1 MTMISPSGREARD
14 DPAPTDPSPGRASV
28 MAAIVNRRV
37 GLRVFGFAAAFAL
50 WYASVKWL
58 PFPAFRRLPEPIGVI
73 QEWLSR
79 DPAYGISVFTADYY
93 VHILYSTCRATTA
106 FALAVVL
113 GVPLGILMGWK
124 STVREYSDALL
135 ALLRPIP
142 PLAWVP
148 LAILLFPG
156 TEPAVI
162 FVVFLVAFYATTLN
176 TWVGVRAIDVAY
188 FRAALC
194 LGARPVDVLRDVIVP
209 GAMPSIFTGLQIA
222 MGAAWFS
229 LVAGEM
235 IAARYGLGYVIWEAY
250 NLIQYPTIVI
260 GMVTLGFV
268 GYMCS
273 ALIRVAGN
281 RLMRWHQKNIGA
293 VRG

>member
-1 MTMISPSGREARD
+1 MLLKTRADPKGSDRKSATLPSGERTQRM
-14 DPAPTDPSPGRASV
+14 S
-28 MAAIVNRRV
+28 AIANRRLV
-37 GLRVFGFAAAFAL
+37 MMLIGFGAAFVL

-58 PFPAFRRLPEPIGVI
+58 PIAAFRRLPDPIGVI
-73 QEWLSR
+73 VEWGSR
-79 DPAYGISVFTADYY
+79 NPAYGISVFTADYY
-93 VHILYSTCRATTA
+93 VHILYSTYRATTA
-106 FALAVVL
+106 FALAVIL

-124 STVREYSDALL
+124 TNVRDFSDALL
-135 ALLRPIP
+135 TLLRPIP

-148 LAILLFPG
+148 LAILIFPG

-176 TWVGVRAIDVAY
+176 TWVGVRSIDVAY
-188 FRAALC
+188 FRAAAC
-194 LGARPVDVLRDVIVP
+194 LGARPSDVLRDVIIP
-209 GAMPSIFTGLQIA
+209 GALPSIFTGLQIA

-268 GYMCS
+268 GYACS
-273 ALIRVAGN
+273 ALIRVVGN
-281 RLMRWHQKNIGA
+281 QLMRWHEKNIGA
-293 VRG
+293 AHG

>member
-1 MTMISPSGREARD
+1 MVMKTRAEPAGSGRPTSTPPAGAR
-14 DPAPTDPSPGRASV
+14 APRLLTAVD
-28 MAAIVNRRV
+28 RRLAMMVV
-37 GLRVFGFAAAFAL
+37 GFTAAFIL

-58 PFPAFRRLPEPIGVI
+58 PIAAFRRLPDPVEVI
-73 QEWLSR
+73 LEWVSR
-79 DPAYGISVFTADYY
+79 NPAYGISLFTTDYY
-93 VHILYSTCRATTA
+93 VHILYSTYRATVA
-106 FALAVVL
+106 FALAVIL

-124 STVREYSDALL
+124 TTVRDYSDALL
-135 ALLRPIP
+135 TLLRPIP

-148 LAILLFPG
+148 LAILIFPG

-176 TWVGVRAIDVAY
+176 TWVGVRSIDVAY
-188 FRAALC
+188 FRAAAC
-194 LGARPVDVLRDVIVP
+194 LGARPSDVLRDVIIP
-209 GAMPSIFTGLQIA
+209 GALPSIFTGLQIA

-268 GYMCS
+268 GYACS
-273 ALIRVAGN
+273 ALIRVVGN
-281 RLMRWHQKNIGA
+281 QLMRWHEKNIGA
-293 VRG
+293 AHG

>member
-1 MTMISPSGREARD
+1 MVANAVQDKARSQGEGPRSWVSHIRVTRRTALMI
-14 DPAPTDPSPGRASV
+14 
-28 MAAIVNRRV
+28 
-37 GLRVFGFAAAFAL
+37 LGFSCALIL
-50 WYASVKWL
+50 WYVSVKWIPL
-58 PFPAFRRLPEPIGVI
+58 PAFKRMPNPVDVI
-73 QEWLSR
+73 VEWLSP
-79 DPAYGISVFTADYY
+79 DPAYGISIFTADYY
-93 VHILYSTCRATTA
+93 VHILYSTYRATVA
-106 FALAVVL
+106 FLVAVVL

-124 STVREYSDALL
+124 RSVREYSDALFT
-135 ALLRPIP
+135 LLRPIP

-148 LAILLFPG
+148 LAILIFPG

-176 TWVGVRAIDVAY
+176 TWVGVRSIDVAY
-188 FRAALC
+188 FRAAAC
-194 LGARPVDVLRDVIVP
+194 LGARPSDVLRDVILP
-209 GAMPSIFTGLQIA
+209 GALPSIFTGLQIA

-268 GYMCS
+268 GYASS
-273 ALIRVAGN
+273 ALIRVVGD
-281 RLMRWHQKNIGA
+281 RLMRWHEKNIGA
-293 VRG
+293 AHE

>member
-1 MTMISPSGREARD
+1 MPAKPRARLDGTGHQAPPPSAGARAPD
-14 DPAPTDPSPGRASV
+14 RPAIID
-28 MAAIVNRRV
+28 RRTIRM
-37 GLRVFGFAAAFAL
+37 LIGFASAFVL

-58 PFPAFRRLPEPIGVI
+58 PIAAFRRLPNPVEVI
-73 QEWLSR
+73 LEWVSR
-79 DPAYGISVFTADYY
+79 NPAYGISIFTSDYY
-93 VHILYSTCRATTA
+93 VHILYSTYRATLA
-106 FALAVVL
+106 FAIAVIL

-124 STVREYSDALL
+124 SNIREYSDSLL
-135 ALLRPIP
+135 TFLRPIP

-148 LAILLFPG
+148 LAILIFPG

-176 TWVGVRAIDVAY
+176 TWVGVRSIDPAY
-188 FRAALC
+188 FRAAAC
-194 LGARPVDVLRDVIVP
+194 LGARPSDVLRDVIVP
-209 GAMPSIFTGLQIA
+209 GALPSIFTGFQIA

-268 GYMCS
+268 GYLCS
-273 ALIRVAGN
+273 ALIRLVGGQ
-281 RLMRWHQKNIGA
+281 LMRWRDKTIGA
-293 VRG
+293 AHG